1 MHRLAIAAVLVTVP
15 GMSPVLAQ
23 PVATQPDGRL
33 ELFLGVGG
41 LGHYNEGLNIP
52 RFPAVY
58 HLGGVLWLD
67 ERWGIAARHSRS
79 VGYTFD
85 TAGWYHRRYRHAAGA
100 TGAFHYSTVT
110 GRVRV
115 LLDNRIELEMGFGAQ
130 LSGAKEQHLRPAES
144 DGMEW
149 VERDSWGPG
158 LAVEMLVGRRLT
170 PRFGIKG
177 GVMLQGNW
185 SDDVK
190 FQPVVLASMAF

>member
-23 PVATQPDGRL
+23 PVAVQPDERL
-33 ELFLGVGG
+33 DLFLGVGG
-41 LGHYNEGLNIP
+41 MAHYNEGLYIP

-67 ERWGIAARHSRS
+67 ERWGIAARHSRG
-79 VGYTFD
+79 VGYPFD
-85 TAGWYHRRYRHAAGA
+85 PAWYDRRYQDVAGT
-100 TGAFHYSTVT
+100 TGTFHYSTVT
-110 GRVRV
+110 GRFRV
-115 LLDNRIELEMGFGAQ
+115 LLDNRIELHMGVGAQ
-130 LSGAKEQHLRPAES
+130 LSGAKELHLRPGGP
-144 DGMEW
+144 DGTEW

-170 PRFGIKG
+170 RRFGIKG

>member
-41 LGHYNEGLNIP
+41 MGHYNEGLYIP
-52 RFPAVY
+52 PFPAVY

-67 ERWGIAARHSRS
+67 ERWGIAARHSRG
-79 VGYTFD
+79 VGYMFD
-85 TAGWYHRRYRHAAGA
+85 PARYHRRHQHAAGA

-144 DGMEW
+144 DGTEW

-170 PRFGIKG
+170 RRFGIKG

-185 SDDVK
+185 SDDIK